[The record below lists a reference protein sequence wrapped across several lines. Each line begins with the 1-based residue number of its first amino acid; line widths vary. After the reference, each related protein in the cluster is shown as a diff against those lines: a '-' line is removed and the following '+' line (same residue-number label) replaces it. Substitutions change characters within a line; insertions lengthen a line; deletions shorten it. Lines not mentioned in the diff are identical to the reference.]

1 MKKKTLKSIPTSEI
15 IYYLIHADLN
25 RKLANEILTKRLGS
39 YGLSEEEIV
48 DFLSE
53 EMIKIKT
60 RGSNID
66 DYIFRANKPIKALIS
81 TSLKLIKETSSLEI
95 LTISEIECLEFILK
109 DLQNAYKKCEK
120 NLIAEGCDSKI
131 LKPISEIMAYIDYLI
146 KCCENITERT
156 YRIEERRF
164 FNGLNW
170 VFKDALTIT
179 TIFTQKYYDSLIYYK
194 NLTEKQILE
203 DQSMLDVSHLILK

>member
-25 RKLANEILTKRLGS
+25 LELANEILTKRLGS

-81 TSLKLIKETSSLEI
+81 TSLKLIKETSRLEI
-95 LTISEIECLEFILK
+95 LTISEIECLEFNKMLIKNAKRILLLK
-109 DLQNAYKKCEK
+109 DA
-120 NLIAEGCDSKI
+120 I
-131 LKPISEIMAYIDYLI
+131 
-146 KCCENITERT
+146 
-156 YRIEERRF
+156 
-164 FNGLNW
+164 
-170 VFKDALTIT
+170 V
-179 TIFTQKYYDSLIYYK
+179 KY
-194 NLTEKQILE
+194 
-203 DQSMLDVSHLILK
+203 